1 MKKQHFLIIIAC
13 LVVFNI
19 ATIAYFLYRSTDSGE
34 SVASIGKEDIT
45 RQEWLNEMEAR
56 YGESVLKDLVD
67 QKVIKQIAQKYNIT
81 VSDKE
86 VERELLFVRTTSYME
101 NQQKNKEK
109 LKEQIKLNL
118 LLEEILT
125 KDVAIPNKDLMNYY
139 EGNKKQFSIPNAYHL
154 SQIIVKTKKEALR
167 TIQELEQDSSF
178 EVLAMEKSID
188 DFSANQGGDIGF
200 VSENEERVSP
210 DILVKIKKL
219 SPGKWTEP
227 IKTEEGY
234 AIFLLKEKIS
244 ERNYD
249 FKEVK
254 NQIRRQLALEQMGMR
269 LNADVFW
276 DEAKVEW
283 FYGNKEN

>member
-13 LVVFNI
+13 LIALNI
-19 ATIAYFLYRSTDSGE
+19 ASIAFFLYRSNDSSE
-34 SVASIGKEDIT
+34 SVASIGEEDIT

-67 QKVIKQIAQKYNIT
+67 QKVIQQISKKYKIT

-86 VERELLFVRTTSYME
+86 VERELLFVKTSSYME
-101 NQQKNKEK
+101 NQQDNEEK

-125 KDVAIPNKDLMNYY
+125 KDVAISNKELKEYY
-139 EGNKKQFSIPNAYHL
+139 EVNQKQFFIPNAYHL
-154 SQIIVKTKKEALR
+154 SQIIVKTKKEAMQ

-178 EVLAMEKSID
+178 DVLAMEKSID
-188 DFSANQGGDIGF
+188 EFSANQGGDIGF
-200 VSENEERVSP
+200 VSEEEERVSSE
-210 DILVKIKKL
+210 ILLKVKKL

-234 AIFLLKEKIS
+234 AIFLLKEMINEKKY
-244 ERNYD
+244 EY
-249 FKEVK
+249 KEVK

-276 DEAKVEW
+276 NEAKVEW